1 MVKVARKKTFTQTE
15 LFQATHELMLAVGY
29 DNFSFQ
35 LLANELD
42 ITRTALYKYYGNK
55 TDLLRDYLNHQMEDI
70 VGQLSSAKWP
80 SDYQEKL
87 SHLIDLI
94 IGFSETHRI
103 SNMIPDQKWKQVANE
118 KPEVQRSKELHSQFF
133 RFIYDMIEEGQNNG
147 FLDATIPPLVI
158 VETIF
163 HSIMLPNH
171 AKLTT
176 EERAYYLKRMLFNGI
191 VNR

>member
-1 MVKVARKKTFTQTE
+1 MARKKTFTQTE

-70 VGQLSSAKWP
+70 VEQLSTALWP

-94 IGFSETHRI
+94 LDFTETHRI
-103 SNMIPDQKWKQVANE
+103 SNMVRDQKWNQVADDS
-118 KPEVQRSKELHSQFF
+118 PEVQRSKELHSQFF
-133 RFIYDMIEEGQNNG
+133 SFIYGMIEEGQNSG

-171 AKLTT
+171 AKLNP
-176 EERAYYLKRMLFNGI
+176 EERAYYLKKMLFNGI